1 MYSRIL
7 VALEHSGYD
16 AAILAH
22 VRRLCG
28 CCDASLVLI
37 HVADGW
43 AARNQRH
50 LNLRESEEMR
60 SDREYL
66 ERTCA
71 ELALAG
77 VDADCLLANGNPA
90 VEIAAA
96 AEREGCDLIAMA
108 THGHGFFGDL
118 VRGSVA
124 DGVRHRSTVPVLLVR
139 GTADGAIPS
148 HHVSDRERVNRGR
161 QPRGVAPGEER

>member
-16 AAILAH
+16 ASILTH
-22 VRRLCG
+22 VKRLHACCG
-28 CCDASLVLI
+28 ASVVLI

-50 LNLRESEEMR
+50 LHLRESEEMR
-60 SDREYL
+60 DDREYL
-66 ERTCA
+66 ERMCA
-71 ELALAG
+71 ELTALG
-77 VDADCLLANGNPA
+77 IDSDCVLGNGSPA
-90 VEIAAA
+90 SEIAAA

-118 VRGSVA
+118 MRGSVA
-124 DGVRHRSTVPVLLVR
+124 DGVRHRTTVPLLLVR
-139 GTADGAIPS
+139 GTSDGREAL
-148 HHVSDRERVNRGR
+148 HTGEHAVVGSD
-161 QPRGVAPGEER
+161 P